1 MTTNRRY
8 EARYAAQ
15 HAKSLLEASPPPCT
29 LPQQAYGPQHLV
41 WAKSRLPVWAWIS
54 WPDRPAERIAAFAR
68 GWNDRVVNVSWYGPR
83 GEVDCVVWRN
93 AVTHRSATQ
102 TAVEGAR

>member
-1 MTTNRRY
+1 MHASTAGVR
-8 EARYAAQ
+8 AA
-15 HAKSLLEASPPPCT
+15 APGVGEEPT
-29 LPQQAYGPQHLV
+29 
-41 WAKSRLPVWAWIS
+41 PVWAWIS

-93 AVTHRSATQ
+93 AVTHRSAAQ
-102 TAVEGAR
+102 AAVEGTR